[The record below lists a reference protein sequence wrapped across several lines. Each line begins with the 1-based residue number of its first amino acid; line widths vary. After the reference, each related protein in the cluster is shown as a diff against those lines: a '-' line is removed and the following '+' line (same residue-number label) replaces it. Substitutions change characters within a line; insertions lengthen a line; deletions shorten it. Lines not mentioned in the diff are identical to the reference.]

1 MSISPI
7 LAFYAAPLVAIWSA
21 YAFSRRRAET
31 RALAVRDEA
40 IDAGLGEPTSLHPII
55 DPVLCIGCKACLKA
69 CPEGDILGL
78 INNKAQLIE
87 PSNCIGHGACKTA
100 CPRGAIS
107 LVFGTATRGIDLPV
121 TSADFETNV
130 PGLFIAGELGGMG
143 LIRNAIEQ
151 GRQAMEAV
159 EKRAKSS
166 RHNMLDVCIVGS
178 GPAGISA
185 SLSAMEK
192 GLRFVT
198 LEQDTLGGSVAHFPR
213 GKVVMTAPAHLP
225 IVGEMNFKEVS
236 KETLLGF
243 WNQVVR
249 KTGLRISFQERVVAV
264 EAASGGFTVKTTQST
279 YLTRSVLLAIG
290 RRGTPRRLGVPGEDS
305 PKVMYRLIDPEQF
318 QGQHVLVVGGGDS
331 ALEAAASLAEQRGTR
346 VTLSYRNAAFAR
358 AKTKNRQRVEDA
370 RAAKRLEVLLSSS
383 VVRIGQDCVELA
395 QDGRAMQKHNDAVIV
410 CAGGILPTDF
420 LKSMGIEIET
430 KYGTA

>member
-1 MSISPI
+1 
-7 LAFYAAPLVAIWSA
+7 
-21 YAFSRRRAET
+21 
-31 RALAVRDEA
+31 
-40 IDAGLGEPTSLHPII
+40 
-55 DPVLCIGCKACLKA
+55 
-69 CPEGDILGL
+69 
-78 INNKAQLIE
+78 
-87 PSNCIGHGACKTA
+87 
-100 CPRGAIS
+100 
-107 LVFGTATRGIDLPV
+107 
-121 TSADFETNV
+121 
-130 PGLFIAGELGGMG
+130 
-143 LIRNAIEQ
+143 
-151 GRQAMEAV
+151 
-159 EKRAKSS
+159 
-166 RHNMLDVCIVGS
+166 
-178 GPAGISA
+178 
-185 SLSAMEK
+185 
-192 GLRFVT
+192 
-198 LEQDTLGGSVAHFPR
+198 
-213 GKVVMTAPAHLP
+213 MTAPAHLP

-358 AKTKNRQRVEDA
+358 AKSKNRQRVEDA

-395 QDGRAMQKHNDAVIV
+395 QDGRAMQKHNDTVIV